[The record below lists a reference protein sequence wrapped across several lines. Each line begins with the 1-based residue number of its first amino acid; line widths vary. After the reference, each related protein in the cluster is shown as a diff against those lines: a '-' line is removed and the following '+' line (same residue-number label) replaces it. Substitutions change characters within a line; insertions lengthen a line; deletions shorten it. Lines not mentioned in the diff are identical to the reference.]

1 MKSYFFIVLGIL
13 AIALMS
19 VQRLRKSTPK
29 EGVGISFQQGT
40 FNDALLLAKKGNKV
54 VFLDIYA
61 TWCGPCKMLKR
72 NTFSDSEVG
81 EVFNKN
87 FINIAIDAEK
97 GEGEE
102 IARKYKVSGFPT
114 LLFVNPDGSVVKSTM
129 GYHNPK
135 QFIELGKSVLNK

>member
-1 MKSYFFIVLGIL
+1 MKTYIFILVVISV
-13 AIALMS
+13 ALMS
-19 VQRLRKSTPK
+19 MQSLRNFPKS
-29 EGVGISFQQGT
+29 ESSGITFQQGT
-40 FNDALLLAKKGNKV
+40 FNDVLSLAKKENKI

-61 TWCGPCKMLKR
+61 TWCGPCKMLKK

-81 EVFNKN
+81 ELFNTN
-87 FINIAIDAEK
+87 FISYAIDAEK

-102 IARKYKVSGFPT
+102 IAQKYHVSGFPT
-114 LLFVNPDGSVVKSTM
+114 LLFVNSDGSVVKSTM